1 MRRKQKNRYPF
12 ERISVPLRN
21 LNVKINWIF
30 KVQKNLNRM
39 YKKSSRSLLFNY
51 PNLIFFFFFLFFNY
65 RRNVSNRRG
74 SKQAQSRNTNTEFRL
89 YPVARHIIHL

>member
-51 PNLIFFFFFLFFNY
+51 PNLIFFSFFFFLIIVETFQIDEEA
-65 RRNVSNRRG
+65 
-74 SKQAQSRNTNTEFRL
+74 SKHSRNTNTEFRL